1 MVTELSKLLH
11 DWINTGD
18 DRIIKKIIKQYSA
31 KALYKKCKEMY
42 KNTNSYLYILCM
54 KKINFFYYLKSF
66 TYSKKKSQISSEK
79 NLKEIRKIAKELDE
93 LLHLKVNPQKAV
105 YIMQFSFFDSDGK
118 NYISG
123 GAERYVCDLAQ
134 LIINAGYTPVLIQ
147 CGNYLNEGF
156 WIKEFSNLIV
166 IGVNTTGENYLQIV
180 NRIKSPKL
188 TIYSGCIEWDTIN
201 PHFLSILISH
211 GITWDSPQY
220 DADIF
225 ALKQFINLSN
235 TFVSV
240 DTNTISWFRSTY
252 SKSIAIEGKKM
263 VYIPNYVDLNLYKPT
278 NNQNKNLKII
288 FPRRC
293 SPERGFELM
302 ANVIPKILDMFK
314 HVEFDF
320 IGYAHTPE
328 IKAIIQNLKHQYPQ
342 RVNHYVCKAD
352 DMVKVYQQADISVIP
367 TLYSEGTSLSCIEAM
382 ACGNAVIATDVGGL
396 PNLIINNY
404 NGLLISPDENS
415 LEDAII
421 KLVEDKELRNKLQKN
436 AVEVAQVFSKSEWNY
451 KWENILNSFLSENTI
466 PNKKNII
473 NKDLQQAYITGIE
486 SNLTDSTHN
495 NLFITTGFISTIN
508 AMSIIEQKNLKN
520 ENNILIVYSS
530 YISDISKEYNQ
541 KLLLNEYF
549 KQIFY
554 ADNFSKDENI
564 KFIEDKDFLNKFDA
578 IYTTA
583 QPAYQIYDKHNNIN
597 LFEEGI
603 SSYFPYECIDY
614 NNVSKIYLSN
624 YSNKISYYD
633 KQYID
638 KVEPLDKNIL
648 KDIIK
653 RIQVKNNMD
662 FTYLYKDNQIL
673 LLSQYIYNDFMDL
686 DKVVHFYA
694 THIDKLLSNGYNV
707 LFKSHPRVD
716 DTVLPKLEEYYKNNE
731 KFNVIPKDIKYP
743 IELMVSQINPKFTV
757 TTVSGGA
764 FSCEHIYGIKCYGFG
779 SKLAQQHPLE
789 NIKRN
794 ANVFLENLPH
804 VSELYDNSISE
815 RINA

>member
-1 MVTELSKLLH
+1 MF
-11 DWINTGD
+11 NTFL
-18 DRIIKKIIKQYSA
+18 R
-31 KALYKKCKEMY
+31 
-42 KNTNSYLYILCM
+42 
-54 KKINFFYYLKSF
+54 
-66 TYSKKKSQISSEK
+66 
-79 NLKEIRKIAKELDE
+79 
-93 LLHLKVNPQKAV
+93 
-105 YIMQFSFFDSDGK
+105 
-118 NYISG
+118 
-123 GAERYVCDLAQ
+123 
-134 LIINAGYTPVLIQ
+134 
-147 CGNYLNEGF
+147 
-156 WIKEFSNLIV
+156 
-166 IGVNTTGENYLQIV
+166 
-180 NRIKSPKL
+180 
-188 TIYSGCIEWDTIN
+188 EWDTIN

-473 NKDLQQAYITGIE
+473 NKDLQQSYITGIE

-815 RINA
+815 RINNER